1 MFSTT
6 VLASSFL
13 SAILH
18 SMVRFQAAKAESF
31 TSHKLCTLLRRLP
44 FKFET
49 VMQIMMPCTLWTVL
63 WISIPFTSGIFLV
76 FIASSLVWILPF
88 DCKAFSFWFGV
99 GVFFPFMTPGAS
111 WDITKHWVWSSTGL
125 FLYKYDNVFKLNLY
139 VLIFW
144 YLVSGVSSLLSQ
156 IIR

>member
-18 SMVRFQAAKAESF
+18 SMVRFQAAEAESF

-49 VMQIMMPCTLWTVL
+49 VMQIMMPCTLWAVL

-99 GVFFPFMTPGAS
+99 GVFFPFHDTRSELRYHQTLGV
-111 WDITKHWVWSSTGL
+111 KQHG
-125 FLYKYDNVFKLNLY
+125 
-139 VLIFW
+139 
-144 YLVSGVSSLLSQ
+144 LVSLQ
-156 IIR
+156 IRQCLQT